1 MIKPSTFSH
10 IDNFLEEKKNAPLK
24 ERDATG
30 LFLAYLQ
37 VHAKISTFKISGRF
51 DVGNLEQYI
60 ECSNAFSSWNFLG
73 SATQKG
79 TLDPVDFDS
88 FMQYDYTCAFMKLEY
103 LGDIC
108 RINLSN
114 RRSYILYTAYI
125 QYIWILNYSR
135 TWNSI
140 NLLWMNM
147 YHFAT
152 CNQFAENSR
161 KINTIVLIRL
171 FKQHWILII
180 SMIVLPLFAK

>member
-1 MIKPSTFSH
+1 MIKPSTFSQ

-37 VHAKISTFKISGRF
+37 AHAKISTFKISGRF

-60 ECSNAFSSWNFLG
+60 ECSNAFSSWNLG

-88 FMQYDYTCAFMKLEY
+88 FMQYDSTCAFMKLEY

-108 RINLSN
+108 RINISN
-114 RRSYILYTAYI
+114 RRSHILYTAYI

-152 CNQFAENSR
+152 CNQFAR
-161 KINTIVLIRL
+161 KINTIVLIRS